1 MATKRKLPD
10 GLWPL
15 PIRHADA
22 SMFTTRQ
29 RKPNP
34 FQAGYDRTL
43 RDLREELEHLA
54 PTDAWLQLCLGN
66 GEADLRKDGQLRA
79 HADVRSPGVSLTV
92 VTKEHGTLVYT
103 VDAFEVRW
111 GSTPSWQVNLR
122 AIALGLH
129 DLRRL
134 DRYGFAS
141 RGQQY
146 AGFRE
151 LGSGTAMAGATQSR
165 ADVAR
170 YLAIM
175 AGLDVDGADAASIDR
190 LQTDAAYVV
199 EVYREA
205 SKRNHPDLGG
215 STAQQGYVNHARDHL
230 LDTM

>member
-1 MATKRKLPD
+1 MSPKKKLNPD
-10 GLWPL
+10 LWPL

-22 SMFTTRQ
+22 SMFTTTQ

-34 FQAGYDRTL
+34 FKASYDQTL
-43 RDLREELEHLA
+43 KDLREELGHLE
-54 PTDAWLQLCLGN
+54 PTDAWLQLCLGR
-66 GEADLRKDGQLRA
+66 GEADLRKDGQLMAR
-79 HADVRSPGVSLTV
+79 ADVRSPGVSLTV
-92 VTKEHGTLVYT
+92 VTPEHGTLVYT
-103 VDAFEVRW
+103 VDAFHVTW

-122 AIALGLH
+122 AIALGLS

-151 LGSGTAMAGATQSR
+151 LGAGTAVHGATQSR

-175 AGLDVDGADAASIDR
+175 AGLDVDGDDAAAIFE
-190 LQTDAAYVV
+190 LQHNAEYVV
-199 EVYREA
+199 LIYREA

-215 STAQQGYVNHARDHL
+215 STAQQGYINTARDHL